1 MVIMYYVRSYRDRL
15 LDLSRFF
22 PVITLCG
29 ARQTG
34 KTTLIRDTFP
44 DYNYVSLD
52 LPSTAALAENNPDEF
67 FTANKAPLIIDEV
80 QYSPGLFRHLK
91 RIVDNSRHKMGQ
103 YILTGSQKF
112 NLMKEVSDSL
122 AGRSVILDLENLS
135 WKEISLNGEK
145 PLSAGILT
153 ELMTRGQFPELWRVP
168 DFPASSFYSSYLAAY
183 LERDVRQI
191 LNVTSLRDFERFIRA
206 LAPRSGQLLN
216 KTDLARDVGVSVKAI
231 NDWLSVL
238 QASNQVV
245 LLEPWFRNISKRIV
259 KSPKVY
265 FCDSGLLSF
274 LLGVTAD
281 NISETPFKGQIWE
294 TLVFAEL
301 RKQNQ
306 VSETP
311 AAFWFYRDKPA
322 REIDFII
329 EKGGFLSLAEC
340 KWTENPDKDDLKNI
354 AAIDSE
360 LLSSDS
366 TYKPGKHY
374 VICKTGNSYSIN
386 EKVDAVGLEALSG
399 LIH

>member
-1 MVIMYYVRSYRDRL
+1 MYYERSYKERL
-15 LDLSRFF
+15 LALSRFF
-22 PVITLCG
+22 PVLTLCG

-34 KTTLIRDTFP
+34 KTTLLTDTFP
-44 DYNYVSLD
+44 GYNYVSLD
-52 LPSTAALAENNPDEF
+52 LPSTAAMAEQNPDEF
-67 FTANKAPLIIDEV
+67 FAAHKAPLIIDEV
-80 QYSPGLFRHLK
+80 QYAPGLFRHLK
-91 RIVDNSRHKMGQ
+91 RIVDGNRHAMGQ

-112 NLMKEVSDSL
+112 NVMKEVSDSL
-122 AGRSVILDLENLS
+122 AGRAVILNLENLS
-135 WKEISLNGEK
+135 WEEIRRNGTGQ
-145 PLSAGILT
+145 LATGMFA
-153 ELMTRGQFPELWRVP
+153 ELMVRGQFPELWRVP
-168 DFPASSFYSSYLAAY
+168 DFPAASFYSSYLATY

-216 KTDLARDVGVSVKAI
+216 KSDLARDVGVSTKAV

-274 LLGVTAD
+274 LLGVTVE
-281 NISETPFKGQIWE
+281 NLSESPFKGQIWE

-301 RKQNQ
+301 RKLSQ
-306 VSETP
+306 VREQP
-311 AAFWFYRDKPA
+311 AAFWYYRDLPA
-322 REIDFII
+322 RKVDFII

-340 KWTENPDKDDLKNI
+340 KWTENPDKNDARTI
-354 AAIDSE
+354 AAIDAE
-360 LLSSDS
+360 IVNNER

-374 VICKTGNSYSIN
+374 LICKTVNAWSMNGKID
-386 EKVDAVGLEALSG
+386 VIGLDALSDVIG
-399 LIH
+399 